1 MPEQISHIRNFS
13 IIAHIDHGKS
23 TLADRLLQAT
33 NAVSAREAREQ
44 MLDSM
49 DIERERGITI
59 KASAVTVFHRHKMG
73 SKTDELETEYEAPV
87 EDTAG
92 EDAPKHKT
100 KKGESAEAHGDL
112 FMLNFIDT
120 PGHVDFNYEVA
131 RALKACDGAILV
143 VDSTQGVQAQ
153 TLVNA
158 YLAVNENLTIVP
170 VINKIDLPS
179 ARPVD
184 VAMEIEQTL
193 GFKAEDCILVSAKTG
208 QGLPELLAAICEK
221 FPPPRNPVIPQT
233 RALIFDAVYDDYRG
247 VIVYCRVFDGELKVG
262 DKIRMMGVG
271 TTFQIS
277 EIGKMNPKPY
287 KLPGGKV
294 GPGETCYVVA
304 AIRSLKDVRIGD
316 TVTLDMHPAAEA
328 LPGYQPPRQMVFC
341 DFYPATSEEGGGSDF
356 EELRDAV
363 EKLSLND
370 SSFTFMPV
378 HSEALGFG
386 FRCGFLGL
394 LHMDIIQERLEREG
408 DVEIVQTAPTVSYH
422 VLVRG
427 TDTVTGENGQALRP
441 VDLELLNNNATIE
454 GSPVTTAEL
463 YANKNLSPT
472 QLSVKLAER
481 QAALR
486 AKFQIPEVSQ
496 LLEVHNPADLPDM
509 GHVLEIREPICR
521 VDIMIPAEYVGDVM
535 KLCMDR
541 RGIYKNQSFVS
552 TSRVMV
558 SFEVPLAEIIYD
570 FFDKMKGMTS
580 GYGTMDYEVLEYRSE
595 NLVKLDILING
606 DPVEALAIIVHRD
619 RAQQRG
625 RVLCAKLREQI
636 PRHQFEIPV
645 QAAIGGKVIAR
656 ETIKSF
662 RKNVLAKCYG
672 GDVSRKRKLLEK
684 QKEGKKRMKSIGSVT
699 IPQEAFMAVLDQG
712 E

>member
-1 MPEQISHIRNFS
+1 MPEQPPHIRNFS

-44 MLDSM
+44 ILDSM

-59 KASAVTVFHRHKMG
+59 KASAVTVFHRHKLG

-87 EDTAG
+87 DDGADVASG
-92 EDAPKHKT
+92 GPRHKT

-208 QGLPELLAAICEK
+208 QGIPELLAAICEK
-221 FPPPRNPVIPQT
+221 FPPPRRPVIKET

-271 TTFQIS
+271 TIFPIT

-287 KLPGGKV
+287 RLPEGKV
-294 GPGETCYVVA
+294 GPGETCYIVA
-304 AIRSLKDVRIGD
+304 TIRSLKDVRIGD
-316 TVTLDMHPAAEA
+316 TITLDIHPASEP

-341 DFYPATSEEGGGSDF
+341 DFYPATSEEGKGSDF

-408 DVEIVQTAPTVSYH
+408 GVEIVQTAPTVSYH

-427 TDTVTGENGQALRP
+427 TDTIVGANGQALRP
-441 VDLELLNNNATIE
+441 VDLELLGGSAILRRPIAAGASLNQIEAANLARLGELKKKFNVPENA
-454 GSPVTTAEL
+454 
-463 YANKNLSPT
+463 
-472 QLSVKLAER
+472 
-481 QAALR
+481 
-486 AKFQIPEVSQ
+486 Q

-509 GHVLEIREPICR
+509 GHIIEVREPICR
-521 VDIMIPAEYVGDVM
+521 VDLMIPGEYVGDVM

-541 RGIYKNQSFVS
+541 RGVYKNQSFVS
-552 TSRVMV
+552 STRVMV

-580 GYGTMDYEVLEYRSE
+580 GYGTMDYEVIEYRPD

-606 DPVEALAIIVHRD
+606 DPVEALAVIVHKD

-625 RVLCAKLREQI
+625 RALCAKLREQI

-656 ETIKSF
+656 ETIKSY
-662 RKNVLAKCYG
+662 RKDVLAKCYG

-712 E
+712 D